1 MMNENL
7 LNWAVGI
14 IISLPVILW
23 IVFFYKIYNRLN
35 QMVKRRLI
43 SPNQKESLRIL
54 TTSNFIQIL
63 SLFGT
68 GILILWTIYFSVN
81 SLLVQTDL
89 SKQNIELVEQTSSSN
104 WANIEIDYRY
114 PENHIPFEVS
124 AKRLAEPNQGEDL
137 PLLIINSGKV
147 NTGKFKID
155 YMEDK
160 FLHANLGPDSEIN
173 ISPQEGKYIFVRI
186 KQDFCSKGAEDN
198 CNSDKLPRGN
208 YSLKFNFT
216 CDFCSSEERIINF
229 TIPLCINHENEDL
242 CK

>member
-1 MMNENL
+1 MTIIKIWTWINKNSNALLVLLTFIALIVTIIVAYSSLKNQNNLANEN
-7 LNWAVGI
+7 I
-14 IISLPVILW
+14 
-23 IVFFYKIYNRLN
+23 
-35 QMVKRRLI
+35 
-43 SPNQKESLRIL
+43 
-54 TTSNFIQIL
+54 NFL
-63 SLFGT
+63 
-68 GILILWTIYFSVN
+68 
-81 SLLVQTDL
+81 
-89 SKQNIELVEQTSSSN
+89 KQTSSSN
-104 WANIEIDYRY
+104 WANVEIDYRY

-147 NTGKFKID
+147 NTGKFEID

-186 KQDFCSKGAEDN
+186 KQDFCSKGDEDN

-208 YSLKFNFT
+208 YYLKFNFT

-229 TIPLCINHENEDL
+229 TIPLCITHENEDL